1 MMHLF
6 KKTFVKKYLCWF
18 TYRKPYVLYITM
30 LERMAGSISSSR
42 NITRF
47 IDDYSN
53 SYRSMMI
60 DAMKMNLDYSVKVYI
75 TSL

>member
-1 MMHLF
+1 MMHLLKQNF
-6 KKTFVKKYLCWF
+6 IKKYLCWF
-18 TYRKPYVLYITM
+18 VYKKPYVLYITM
-30 LERMAGSISSSR
+30 LERMVGLISSSK

-53 SYRSMMI
+53 SYRNMVI
-60 DAMKMNLDYSVKVYI
+60 DAMKMNLDYSVKVYV

>member
-1 MMHLF
+1 
-6 KKTFVKKYLCWF
+6 
-18 TYRKPYVLYITM
+18 M
-30 LERMAGSISSSR
+30 LERMVGLISSSR

-53 SYRSMMI
+53 SYRNMVI
-60 DAMKMNLDYSVKVYI
+60 DAMKMNLDYSVKVYV

>member
-1 MMHLF
+1 
-6 KKTFVKKYLCWF
+6 
-18 TYRKPYVLYITM
+18 M
-30 LERMAGSISSSR
+30 LERMTGSISSSR